1 MVVDDI
7 IDPKAM
13 KVRESLRMVQ
23 RAVLNGWDVPDE
35 ARNSLPLECYAIAT
49 DPERPARDK
58 LRAMEVLRAM
68 AKDNLDAAMAL
79 DKIERLDNPEAATER
94 HVVKIDYGEAGR
106 QWPRESDD

>member
-1 MVVDDI
+1 MSDI

-49 DPERPARDK
+49 DSERPARDR

-79 DKIERLDNPEAATER
+79 DKIERLDDPEAATER
-94 HVVKIDYGEAGR
+94 VETKIKLSFDKGG
-106 QWPRESDD
+106 